1 MHECGDILLLG
12 MSLFL
17 LIKEKKTMNELIEKE
32 KIESMI
38 YKIRG
43 VEVMIDSDLAE
54 LYECT
59 NGTKD
64 INKVYSSGMSLK
76 DLGKS
81 YSYMNR
87 EHEEIFVQD

>member
-1 MHECGDILLLG
+1 
-12 MSLFL
+12 
-17 LIKEKKTMNELIEKE
+17 
-32 KIESMI
+32 MI

-43 VEVMIDSDLAE
+43 VEVMIDFDLAK
-54 LYECT
+54 LYECI

>member
-1 MHECGDILLLG
+1 MHAEIYFYLVC
-12 MSLFL
+12 LFF
-17 LIKEKKTMNELIEKE
+17 IDKGEKTNNKLIEKE
-32 KIESMI
+32 KIENMI

-76 DLGKS
+76 ALGKS

>member
-1 MHECGDILLLG
+1 
-12 MSLFL
+12 
-17 LIKEKKTMNELIEKE
+17 
-32 KIESMI
+32 
-38 YKIRG
+38 
-43 VEVMIDSDLAE
+43 MIDSDLAE